1 MPEHIIKDAVDF
13 YTHKWEHAGGFD
25 DMHEIL
31 SLPPA
36 LRVQV
41 FFESHANVIELCGFL
56 QVGPTPCTLHPT
68 PYTLNPKPYT
78 TNNKCR

>member
-1 MPEHIIKDAVDF
+1 MPEHVIKDAVDF
-13 YTHKWEHAGGFD
+13 YTHKWELAGGFD

-41 FFESHANVIELCGFL
+41 FFESHANIIELCGFL
-56 QVGPTPCTLHPT
+56 QVS
-68 PYTLNPKPYT
+68 PKS
-78 TNNKCR
+78 